1 MLYAIWS
8 NRTKPED
15 VRYIALY
22 DSFSNLTKE
31 NKTNLIN
38 VLKVILD
45 SDFLASDDK
54 ETLKNQLIAG
64 CSEVHS
70 DPNAQAL
77 EQALVKPAMNYIMLR
92 DKCKETIESA
102 TQLYNEKHYK
112 DCANRCYYAMM
123 FALKALLEDQ
133 GKLVDCNI

>member
-1 MLYAIWS
+1 M
-8 NRTKPED
+8 
-15 VRYIALY
+15 
-22 DSFSNLTKE
+22 
-31 NKTNLIN
+31 
-38 VLKVILD
+38 
-45 SDFLASDDK
+45 ASDDK

-133 GKLVDCNI
+133 GKLADWEE